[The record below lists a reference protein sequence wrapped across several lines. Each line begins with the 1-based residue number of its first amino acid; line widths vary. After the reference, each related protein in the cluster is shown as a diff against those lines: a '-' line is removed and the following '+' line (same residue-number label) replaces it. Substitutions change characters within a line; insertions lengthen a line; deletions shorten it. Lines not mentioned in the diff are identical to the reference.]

1 MQDRSEANKVRCRT
15 GRKQDMADAGQV
27 RSRTGQM
34 QDRSEQ
40 FRSDVGH
47 D

>member
-1 MQDRSEANKVRCRT
+1 MQDRSEAYKVRCRT
-15 GRKQDMADAGQV
+15 GLKQDMADAGQV